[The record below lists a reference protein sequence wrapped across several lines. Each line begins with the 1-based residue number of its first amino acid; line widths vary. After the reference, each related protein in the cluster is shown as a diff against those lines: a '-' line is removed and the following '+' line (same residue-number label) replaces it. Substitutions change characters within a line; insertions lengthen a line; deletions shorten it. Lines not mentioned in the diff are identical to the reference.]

1 MMTVGNYQLRRNPD
15 GYLSVTPAPTA
26 NDLGEFYSEEYY
38 QSLQTVSYQETY
50 DELELSYKT
59 FKCSALLHAIKQ
71 AGVSGGNFLDIGAG
85 EGFLMNEAT
94 KSGFSAT
101 GVDFSSFAI
110 GRFFPRLTGQLIT
123 GDLYKTLGHLR
134 NEGRSFSVCSAINVL
149 EHVIDPELFLS
160 LIRSLLAPGAILAIT
175 VPNDF
180 SRLHELLRSNNMIDR
195 EFWISP
201 PQHLHY
207 FNSENLQRFV
217 STQGFA
223 LVDAY
228 SDFPIDWYLVH
239 PGSNYLLDPAQGKAA
254 HRARV
259 MLDFMIAQSGID
271 SYLSVYR
278 ALFAANVGRDITVL
292 IRPVAN

>member
-1 MMTVGNYQLRRNPD
+1 MPVANYQLRPNSD
-15 GYLSVTPAPTA
+15 GYLSIHPAPTA
-26 NDLGEFYSEEYY
+26 NDLGKFYSEEYY
-38 QSLQTVSYQETY
+38 QSLKTVSYQETY
-50 DELELSYKT
+50 DGLELSYKT
-59 FKCSALLHAIKQ
+59 LKCSALLHAIRQ
-71 AGVSGGNFLDIGAG
+71 AEVSGGDFLDIGAG

-94 KSGFSAT
+94 KFGYRAT
-101 GVDFSSFAI
+101 GVDFTSFAI
-110 GRFFPRLTGQLIT
+110 DRFFPHLTRQLIT
-123 GDLYKTLGHLR
+123 GDLYEALGRLR
-134 NEGRSFSVCSAINVL
+134 IEGRKYSVCSAINVL
-149 EHVIDPELFLS
+149 EHVIAPELFLS
-160 LIRSLLAPGAILAIT
+160 LIRSVLAPGAILAIT

-180 SRLHELLRSNNMIDR
+180 SKVHQLLRSNNMVDR
-195 EFWISP
+195 EFWVAP

-207 FNSENLQRFV
+207 FNSENLQTFV

-239 PGSNYLLDPAQGKAA
+239 PGSNYVLDPAQGKAA

-259 MLDFMIAQSGID
+259 MLDLMIAQSGID

-292 IRPVAN
+292 IRPIGN